1 MTDDRRATRW
11 RSPDEPCLNCGDP
24 TKGKYCPTCGQRKA
38 AVLLSLRAMLA
49 DVLEDQ
55 LVLNPTLPR
64 SLAALLFH
72 PGKLTEQYVRGRIVY
87 YVSPFRLYLVSSIV
101 FFLILSFIGLQ
112 RLESPE
118 PDPNEASA
126 GADSVAAAAVAELEE
141 QQRAL
146 AAIDTTGMP
155 EPARAAL
162 RATMGDAAATLAGL
176 RASADSAAAAARARD
191 AAPDSAAASQDTA
204 ASAEDLSEQERSTE
218 EAEDAAGQDRST
230 EESVSADT
238 ALQRGTLQPWARNI
252 NINGPPIVERAVQRR
267 IADVGH
273 LPPEDALRETL
284 RDLLEYAPHMVF
296 LLLPVFALLLKLLYI
311 RRDRLYAEHFVFAL
325 HVHAFVFVM
334 FIVMFILP
342 WEWFDRIL
350 LLWIVTYVW
359 LALKRV
365 YRQGWVR
372 TSLKWWTLG
381 WMYFWVL
388 LLGLVGLAAG
398 TLLLT

>member
-72 PGKLTEQYVRGRIVY
+72 PGKLTEQYVRGRIVH

-112 RLESPE
+112 RFDAPE
-118 PDPNEASA
+118 PDTNDAPAA
-126 GADSVAAAAVAELEE
+126 ADSVAAAAVAELEE

-162 RATMGDAAATLAGL
+162 RETMAEAAAALAGL
-176 RASADSAAAAARARD
+176 RASADSAAAPAGD
-191 AAPDSAAASQDTA
+191 ETPDSAAAREEVQDSAAARQDTA
-204 ASAEDLSEQERSTE
+204 ASAEDPSEQELSTE
-218 EAEDAAGQDRST
+218 D
-230 EESVSADT
+230 SVSGDT
-238 ALQRGTLQPWARNI
+238 PRSMLQPWARNVT
-252 NINGPPIVERAVQRR
+252 INGPPIVERAVQRR

-273 LPPEDALRETL
+273 LPPQEALRETL

-325 HVHAFVFVM
+325 HVHAFVFVV

-350 LLWIVTYVW
+350 LLWIATYVW

-372 TSLKWWTLG
+372 TTLKWWTLG

-388 LLGLVGLAAG
+388 LFGLIGLAAG

>member
-72 PGKLTEQYVRGRIVY
+72 PGKLTEQYVRGRIVH

-112 RLESPE
+112 RFEGPE
-118 PDPNEASA
+118 PETDDGPAA
-126 GADSVAAAAVAELEE
+126 ADSVAAAAVAELEE

-146 AAIDTTGMP
+146 AAIDTAGMP

-162 RATMGDAAATLAGL
+162 RETMGEAAAALAGL
-176 RASADSAAAAARARD
+176 RARADSAAARGRDETQDSAAALD
-191 AAPDSAAASQDTA
+191 ETQDSAAASQDTA
-204 ASAEDLSEQERSTE
+204 ASAEDSSEQE
-218 EAEDAAGQDRST
+218 RST

-252 NINGPPIVERAVQRR
+252 RINGPPIVERAVQRR

-273 LPPEDALRETL
+273 LPPQDALRETL

-334 FIVMFILP
+334 FIVMFLLP

-350 LLWIVTYVW
+350 LLWIVVYVW

-388 LLGLVGLAAG
+388 LVGLIGLAAG

>member
-72 PGKLTEQYVRGRIVY
+72 PGKLTEQYVRGRIVH

-112 RLESPE
+112 RLGNPE
-118 PDPNEASA
+118 PDTNDAPAA
-126 GADSVAAAAVAELEE
+126 ADSVAAAAVARLEE

-162 RATMGDAAATLAGL
+162 RETMAEAAAALAGL
-176 RASADSAAAAARARD
+176 RASADSAAVPAGD
-191 AAPDSAAASQDTA
+191 ETPDTTAVRQDTT
-204 ASAEDLSEQERSTE
+204 ASADSSTQERPI
-218 EAEDAAGQDRST
+218 AEPA
-230 EESVSADT
+230 SADT
-238 ALQRGTLQPWARNI
+238 ALPRSMLQPWARNI
-252 NINGPPIVERAVQRR
+252 RINGPPIVERAVQRR

-273 LPPEDALRETL
+273 LPPQEALRETL

-325 HVHAFVFVM
+325 HVHAFVFVV

-350 LLWIVTYVW
+350 LLWIATYVW

-372 TSLKWWTLG
+372 TTLKWWTLG

-388 LLGLVGLAAG
+388 LFGLIGLAAG